1 MTCINRLIGKNG
13 IYHAPTYLKWMLVLL
28 SLIISACANTPLPAP
43 AQTTAPTLTG
53 QTNRIGT
60 AQPDAP
66 TWRSPSRP
74 ITRENVADIELLGRL
89 DFSGTPSTIFTY
101 AFSPDGTRIVGLN
114 NTNLVGWDLITG
126 QFLINNTHRNGMY
139 VFYGVDKS
147 DLFVVQRDG
156 IVAIYNAESG
166 VSFEDFIGHERFNG
180 IATYDP
186 LNGWLAL
193 GGDDGTIHVWDTLER
208 TALAVISAHQG
219 EITQLA
225 FSPDGTRL
233 VSSGAD
239 NNNYLWDW
247 RNRQQLNTFSNNGV
261 ATIRIAYHP
270 SGRRIAIATNEVITM
285 WDAISG
291 EFIHGLPT
299 GIAGSENLLL
309 FSHDGRFLV
318 NGGAI
323 PDMMVWSGEDD
334 NRFLA
339 FLPRMGDA
347 RIAATFSPDSNLLL
361 TSKFEGETVLWDM
374 TQITSETVV
383 RANIN
388 PASERVVFTEWS
400 PDGFTI
406 LFFDAGGSIYVWGLP

>member
-1 MTCINRLIGKNG
+1 M
-13 IYHAPTYLKWMLVLL
+13 IYHAPTYLKMLLAL
-28 SLIISACANTPLPAP
+28 SLFLISACASTSLPPP
-43 AQTTAPTLTG
+43 AETLTPTLTG
-53 QTNRIGT
+53 PSDRFSA
-60 AQPDAP
+60 AQPNAP
-66 TWRSPSRP
+66 EWRSPSQP
-74 ITRENVADIELLGRL
+74 ITRENVANIELLGRL

-114 NTNLVGWDLITG
+114 NTNVVGWDLITG
-126 QFLINNTHRNGMY
+126 QFIINNTHRNGMY
-139 VFYGVDKS
+139 LFYGVDKA

-156 IVAIYNAESG
+156 MVAIYDADRGIS
-166 VSFEDFIGHERFNG
+166 SEDFIGHERFNG

-193 GGDDGTIHVWDTLER
+193 GGSDGTIHVWDTLER

-225 FSPDGTRL
+225 FSPDGTHL

-239 NNNYLWDW
+239 NTNYVWDW
-247 RNRQQLNTFSNNGV
+247 RNRQQIHAMSNNGV
-261 ATIRIAYHP
+261 PTIRIVYHP
-270 SGRRIAIATNEVITM
+270 SGGRIAIATNEVITI
-285 WDAISG
+285 WDVTSG

-339 FLPRMGDA
+339 YLPRMGDA
-347 RIAATFSPDSNLLL
+347 RIAATFSPDSDLLL

-388 PASERVVFTEWS
+388 PATQRVVFTEWS

>member
-1 MTCINRLIGKNG
+1 MALYSILALI
-13 IYHAPTYLKWMLVLL
+13 IFL
-28 SLIISACANTPLPAP
+28 ISACANTPLPAP
-43 AQTTAPTLTG
+43 ADANTPAPTLAGPGETFS
-53 QTNRIGT
+53 T
-60 AQPDAP
+60 AQPNAP
-66 TWRSPSRP
+66 TWRSPSQP
-74 ITRENVADIELLGRL
+74 ITRENVANIELLGRL
-89 DFSGTPSTIFTY
+89 DFSGTPSTIFAY

-126 QFLINNTHRNGMY
+126 QFIINNTHRYGMY
-139 VFYGVDKS
+139 LFYGVDKT

-156 IVAIYNAESG
+156 IVVIYDAERGIS
-166 VSFEDFIGHERFNG
+166 SEDFIGHERFNG
-180 IATYDP
+180 IATYDN

-193 GGDDGTIHVWDTLER
+193 GGSDGTIHVWDTIER

-219 EITQLA
+219 DVIQLA

-239 NNNYLWDW
+239 SNNYVWDW
-247 RNRQQLNTFSNNGV
+247 RNRQQIHSLNNNGV
-261 ATIRIAYHP
+261 PTIRVAYHP
-270 SGRRIAIATNEVITM
+270 SGERVALATNEVITI
-285 WDAISG
+285 WDVVSG

-323 PDMMVWSGEDD
+323 PDMMVWSGDD
-334 NRFLA
+334 ANDFLA
-339 FLPRMGDA
+339 FLPNMGDA

-361 TSKFEGETVLWDM
+361 TSKFGSETVLWDM
-374 TQITSETVV
+374 TQITAETVV

-388 PASERVVFTEWS
+388 PATERVVFTEWS